1 MSQHIVQSPIWGEFK
16 EKYGTPSIRVG
27 NIQYTKHKIPFSNN
41 YYAYCP
47 RVNPFEIDFDKL
59 KESAEKNDCINVNF
73 DVPNV
78 IKGTQEASNAT
89 EILKNECV
97 QAPKDQFAKGN
108 VLLDITKSEE
118 ELLSNMHKKHR
129 YNIKYAQRK
138 GVTVKEAQN
147 DQDFETFY
155 NLFDITNKRQ
165 KYYGRSH
172 LYLKNLWGMFYKQEK
187 AKILTAYLNEE
198 PLASW
203 MFFIHEDVIYYPYGG
218 SSEAH
223 RNLFGSNLVAWEGIK
238 LGKKMGCKTFD
249 MWGTAIDPEDK
260 EDPYYGFTNFK
271 MKFGGKHVV
280 YIDSY
285 DLVLNTAMYNMFNT
299 ANNIR
304 WKLLKILR

>member
-1 MSQHIVQSPIWGEFK
+1 
-16 EKYGTPSIRVG
+16 
-27 NIQYTKHKIPFSNN
+27 
-41 YYAYCP
+41 
-47 RVNPFEIDFDKL
+47 L